1 MVIVKQVS
9 ALESMFHLSS
19 DMFCLI
25 IITGSS
31 TLIRVHF
38 TCEMSNLQPVEL
50 VKKHFFLLY
59 WE

>member
-38 TCEMSNLQPVEL
+38 TSEMSNLQPVEL
-50 VKKHFFLLY
+50 
-59 WE
+59 